1 MQFLY
6 PTFLF
11 ALAAILIPIIIHLF
25 HFRRFKKVYFTNVKF
40 LKEVKEETSNRNKL
54 KHLLVLLM
62 RILTIAGLVFAF
74 AQPFIPQGDE
84 VKTGEKAVSLFVDN
98 SYSMSSL
105 NAEVPLLEKAKQR
118 AREIVEAYDVEDR
131 FQVLTMD
138 FEGRHQRMV
147 GKEDAISLIDEIKI
161 TPSVRDMSKVMSRV
175 KQALNN
181 TTVENKT
188 SYIIS
193 DFQKN
198 ITNLGIEQDTTIDFN
213 LVPLQSIRKQNI
225 SLDSAWFQAPVQM
238 LNQNNPLIVKV
249 RNISDEKAE
258 NVRLELNHG
267 GQSKPLGTLTIPPQ
281 SYSIDTVNI
290 TVLKAGWHEAELSI
304 TDYPVQFDDKL
315 YFTFNVPEQINILV
329 INDAGSNKYLDAAF
343 NGISAFNVDNQKSN
357 GLDYS
362 KLPEYNL
369 IVSNGLLSVSSGL
382 AFELKNY
389 VNNGGNLLVFPSAKS
404 NVDSYKNFLGGFP
417 ANELQAFE
425 ERDGTVGRINT
436 NEFIFKDVYEN
447 TRSNLRLPNTK
458 GNFKISDFG
467 SRGEE
472 KLLTYRDGTTYLGKY
487 KKDQGHLYLCSAPLD
502 DQYNDLVK
510 NAEVFVPM
518 VYKMAVS
525 SGIAKP
531 IAQYIGKDEILEAAN
546 SLTGAEAVYKM
557 KGRQEEF
564 IPEQKKIG
572 SKVIIGINNQ
582 IKEAGYYDLFY
593 NEGEIAEKFAFNFDR
608 KESVLDYFSDAELKN
623 KVGGSIKVLESNAET
638 DFTQYIGERSKG
650 LVLWKWCLI
659 AALIFLAIETLEDLI
674 FKFLLKFK
682 NNE

>member
-11 ALAAILIPIIIHLF
+11 ALATILIPIIIHLF

-40 LKEVKEETSNRNKL
+40 LKEVKEETSNRNRL

-84 VKTGEKAVSLFVDN
+84 VKTGEKAVSIFVDN

-118 AREIVEAYDVEDR
+118 AKEIVEAYNVEDR

-147 GKEDAISLIDEIKI
+147 GKEDAISLIEEIGI
-161 TPSVRDMSKVMSRV
+161 TPAVRELDKVVSRV

-181 TTVENKT
+181 TSVENKT

-198 ITNLGIEQDTTIDFN
+198 ITNLQTEQDTIIDFN
-213 LVPLQSIRKQNI
+213 LVPLQSVRKQNI

-238 LNQNNPLIVKV
+238 LNRNNPLVVKV

-258 NVRLELNHG
+258 NVRLTLEHS
-267 GQSKPLGTLTIPPQ
+267 GQTKPLGTLNIPAQ

-290 TVLKAGWHEAELSI
+290 TVLKAGWHEAVLTV

-315 YFTFNVPEQINILV
+315 YFTFNVPEQIKILV
-329 INDAGSNKYLDAAF
+329 INDGSSNRYLDAAF
-343 NGISAFNVDNQKSN
+343 KGINFFKVDNVRSN
-357 GLDYS
+357 NLDYS
-362 KLPEYNL
+362 QFPNYNL
-369 IVSNGLLSVSSGL
+369 IVSSGLKAVSSGL

-389 VNNGGNLLVFPSAKS
+389 VDNGGNLLVFPSPNS
-404 NVDSYKNFLGGFP
+404 DINSYKGFLGGFP
-417 ANELQAFE
+417 ANELVSFDKNA
-425 ERDGTVGRINT
+425 GSVGRINT
-436 NEFIFKDVYEN
+436 EEFIFKDVYEN
-447 TRSNLRLPNTK
+447 TRSNLKLPTTK
-458 GNFKISDFG
+458 GHYKLTDFG

-472 KLLTYRDGTTYLGKY
+472 RLLTFRDGTTYLGKY
-487 KKDQGHLYLCSAPLD
+487 KKEQGHLYLCAAPLD
-502 DQYNDLVK
+502 TEYNDLVR

-518 VYKMAVS
+518 IYKMAIS
-525 SGIAKP
+525 SGQDRKIAN
-531 IAQYIGKDEILEAAN
+531 YIGRDEVLEAAN
-546 SLTGAEAVYKM
+546 PLTGAESVYKM
-557 KGRQEEF
+557 RGRTEEF

-582 IKEAGYYDLFY
+582 IKEAGYYDLFH
-593 NEGEIAEKFAFNFDR
+593 NEEEVLEKFAYNFDR
-608 KESVLDYFSDAELKN
+608 KESELDYFSDAELKN
-623 KVGGSIKVLESNAET
+623 AVGGSFKVLESNAET

-650 LVLWKWCLI
+650 IVLWKWCLI
-659 AALIFLAIETLEDLI
+659 AALVFLLLETLILR
-674 FKFLLKFK
+674 FWKT
-682 NNE
+682 